1 MKTHSSDDDP
11 KHRQYGFTLIELVA
25 VIAIL
30 GILAVTA
37 VAHFIDLPDNAI
49 SADINALAGSLKQ
62 TTKTIHDQAIIENT
76 ANQAS
81 SNKHKVQLAYGYPIA
96 GATGIVQ
103 TLQQPNS
110 WHSYTGSYLLGH
122 ISVFTY
128 KEIGGVTRGKSDK
141 YVEQALKTQCF
152 VMYNWIGDSQQPQI
166 LATTT
171 TNESW
176 LPDWLKKQ
184 AIHLFCTVIGD
195 IGLTPYIPMCQAP
208 KPIHPHHHQV
218 QPTPDNPNIHVNPFG
233 LTQPEIIAQTSGC

>member
-1 MKTHSSDDDP
+1 MKTNSSDDDP
-11 KHRQYGFTLIELVA
+11 KHKQHGFTLIELVA

-37 VAHFIDLPDNAI
+37 AAHFIDLPDNAI
-49 SADINALAGSLKQ
+49 SADINALAGSIKQ
-62 TTKTIHDQAIIENT
+62 VTQTIYDQAVIENT
-76 ANQAS
+76 ANQAY
-81 SNKHKVQLAYGYPIA
+81 SNTHNIQLAYGYPIA
-96 GATGIVQ
+96 GTTGIVQ
-103 TLQQPNS
+103 ALQQPNS

-128 KEIGGVTRGKSDK
+128 KEIDGVNNGKSDK

-152 VMYNWIGDSQQPQI
+152 VMYNWIGDNQQPQI

-171 TNESW
+171 DEPW

-184 AIHLFCTVIGD
+184 AIHLFCDVIGA

-208 KPIHPHHHQV
+208 TPIPDHHQV